1 MQCQELHRDELA
13 EQYLN
18 GQLDPAAQDEFEVH
32 ILECV
37 QCLRQV
43 EAVQTLRQG
52 LAERAHQIRACSP
65 VERSRFRW
73 QWVTAAALA
82 LVVCGLGVIEFQRLK
97 APRSAKL
104 QVPPSSSI
112 SITVGETIE
121 VPASKSSSANSA
133 LVYNLPVNGRNHI
146 NFRLNDSHVTR
157 DNAPFTGSAPGSGL
171 NLKAQRARSNRIN
184 VDGID
189 GASDSTK
196 GMSASIEPPATT
208 PSMSQQA
215 HAEVPPVG
223 SDETTKELFRLGTIT
238 AFPYTFSGF
247 GSSGKGVGSNVNS
260 NALSDKTGGSSSSDP
275 TRAFF
280 RSAMN
285 AYVEKRYVDALEILE
300 EAVKKEPGAPDV
312 NFYLG
317 ICRLLEAK
325 PEASIAPLNAV
336 LESKESPLQQ
346 AAHFYLAKA
355 YIQTG
360 DLANAE
366 SQLKTA
372 AAMPGNLSTEA
383 GLELGRLQALRS
395 QDGKPS
401 AIGTPGPQ

>member
-18 GQLDPAAQDEFEVH
+18 GKLDPAAQDEFEVH

-43 EAVQTLRQG
+43 EAVQTLRHG
-52 LAERAHQIRACSP
+52 LAERAHQIRAYSP
-65 VERSRFRW
+65 VGRSRFRW
-73 QWVTAAALA
+73 QWVTAAAFA
-82 LVVCGLGVIEFQRLK
+82 LVVCGLGVIEFQRIK

-112 SITVGETIE
+112 SITGGATIE
-121 VPASKSSSANSA
+121 VPATKSSSANSA
-133 LVYNLPVNGRNHI
+133 LVDNLPVNGF

-189 GASDSTK
+189 GASNSTK
-196 GMSASIEPPATT
+196 GMSASIDYPATT
-208 PSMSQQA
+208 PSMSQQV

-247 GSSGKGVGSNVNS
+247 GSSGKGVGSNVS
-260 NALSDKTGGSSSSDP
+260 LNALSDKTGGPRSSDP

-325 PEASIAPLNAV
+325 PEASITPLNAV